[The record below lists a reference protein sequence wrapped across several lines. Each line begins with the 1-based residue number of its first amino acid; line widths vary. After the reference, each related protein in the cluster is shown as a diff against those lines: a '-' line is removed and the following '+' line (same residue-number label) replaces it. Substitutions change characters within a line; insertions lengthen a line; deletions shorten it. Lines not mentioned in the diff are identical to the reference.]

1 MLSAAPGDA
10 AGAAPGAPPAL
21 TVLFATRNRGAALP
35 PVLECLTR
43 LTAPEGGWRL
53 LIVDNGSTDGTPA
66 LLDGY
71 LDRLPLTV
79 LREPRAGKNR
89 ALNAALPHL
98 RGELIVLTDDD
109 VMPRADWLVRLHE
122 AALAQPQASLFGG
135 TVLPHWSRP
144 RPDWLTEDAVPFSVL
159 YAQQK
164 RGAGACSCSAI
175 FGPNMAVRRGVFA
188 AGHRFSESVGPDESR
203 RLYAMGG
210 ETEFLRRVEAAGHT
224 GWFVPEA
231 VVGHIVRPE
240 QLDED
245 WILQRAYRYGIGEG
259 RHYAGA
265 GAALAQRVRR
275 RPPLRLRLRALAY
288 GTAARL
294 TRLAP
299 PSALRLRIRYRAR
312 SLAGSVDSFRASGE
326 AAAEPVVIG
335 ERAAGESRRG
345 LCP

>member
-1 MLSAAPGDA
+1 MLSPATGAEAAPGTSQA
-10 AGAAPGAPPAL
+10 V
-21 TVLFATRNRGAALP
+21 TVLFATRNRATALP
-35 PVLECLTR
+35 PVLQCLTR
-43 LTAPEGGWRL
+43 LTPPPGGWRL

-66 LLDGY
+66 LLDAY
-71 LDRLPLTV
+71 RDRLPLTV

-98 RGELIVLTDDD
+98 QGTLIVLTDDD
-109 VMPRADWLVRLHE
+109 VLPRADWLIRLRQ
-122 AALAQPQASLFGG
+122 AADAHPQAALFGG

-144 RPDWLTEDAVPFSVL
+144 RPAWLTEDAVPFSVL

-164 RGAGACSCSAI
+164 HAAGACSCTAI
-175 FGPNMAVRRGVFA
+175 FGPNMAVRRDVFE

-210 ETEFLRRVEAAGHT
+210 ETEFLRRVEAAGYA

-240 QLDED
+240 QLDEG

-265 GAALAQRVRR
+265 RAGAVEQVPQ
-275 RPPLRLRLRALAY
+275 RPPLRLRLRAVAY
-288 GTAARL
+288 AVAARL

-299 PSALRLRIRYRAR
+299 PSARRLRIRYRAR
-312 SLAGSVDSFRASGE
+312 SLAGTLDAFRQPGSSTATIVGP
-326 AAAEPVVIG
+326 AAAVI
-335 ERAAGESRRG
+335 R
-345 LCP
+345 

>member
-1 MLSAAPGDA
+1 MLSATAGD
-10 AGAAPGAPPAL
+10 GASPAI

-43 LTAPEGGWRL
+43 LTPPEGGWKL
-53 LIVDNGSTDGTPA
+53 LIVDNGSTDSTSA

-98 RGELIVLTDDD
+98 AGDLIVLTDDD
-109 VMPRADWLVRLHE
+109 VLPRADWLVRLRQAGHE
-122 AALAQPQASLFGG
+122 HPEASLFGG

-144 RPDWLTEDAVPFSVL
+144 RPAWLTEDAVPFSVL

-164 RGAGACSCSAI
+164 RAAGACGCAAI
-175 FGPNMAVRRGVFA
+175 FGPNMAVRRGVFE

-245 WILQRAYRYGIGEG
+245 WILQRAYRYGVGEG
-259 RHYAGA
+259 RHYADA
-265 GAALAQRVRR
+265 GVSLVEGL
-275 RPPLRLRLRALAY
+275 RPRAPLRLRLRARAY
-288 GTAARL
+288 AAAARL
-294 TRLAP
+294 IRLAP

-312 SLAGSVDSFRASGE
+312 SLAGTIDAFRQASDASSTSGP
-326 AAAEPVVIG
+326 EPVVV
-335 ERAAGESRRG
+335 R
-345 LCP
+345 

>member
-1 MLSAAPGDA
+1 MLSAPFEA
-10 AGAAPGAPPAL
+10 AAV
-21 TVLFATRNRGAALP
+21 TVLFATRNRCAALP
-35 PVLECLTR
+35 PVLDCLAR
-43 LTAPEGGWRL
+43 LTAPDGGWKL
-53 LIVDNGSTDGTPA
+53 LIVDNGSSDGTSE
-66 LLDGY
+66 LLEASR
-71 LDRLPLTV
+71 DRLPLTV

-98 RGELIVLTDDD
+98 EGALIVLTDDD
-109 VMPRADWLVRLHE
+109 VLPQADWLLRLLQ
-122 AALAQPQASLFGG
+122 AAGEHPRASLFGG

-164 RGAGACSCSAI
+164 REAGACSCAAI
-175 FGPNMAVRRGVFA
+175 FGPNMAVRRVVFE

-210 ETEFLRRVEAAGHT
+210 ETEFLRRVEAAGHS

-265 GAALAQRVRR
+265 GTGSATEIRR
-275 RPPLRLRLRALAY
+275 RAPLRLRLRALGY
-288 GTAARL
+288 GVAARL
-294 TRLAP
+294 IRPAP

-312 SLAGSVDSFRASGE
+312 SLAGSIDAFRQPPGE
-326 AAAEPVVIG
+326 ATSP
-335 ERAAGESRRG
+335 AAGTPAVIR
-345 LCP
+345 